1 MTVQPRPEIA
11 RASAALLRAIVQDG
25 TVSRETKELCGLMV
39 AWLNGC
45 DRCVSSHAAYA
56 QRLGVAKEK
65 LDALFDYARN
75 DAFDESQRAALA
87 AAVALTR
94 EPRALPPAVREALQK
109 HFDEGEIY
117 EILNAIGVSNYLTR
131 VNNALAN
138 DAADVECVPID
149 ENA

>member
-1 MTVQPRPEIA
+1 MSDARTRIA
-11 RASAALLRAIVQDG
+11 RASAALQRAIVQEG

-45 DRCVSSHAAYA
+45 DRCVSAHVAYA
-56 QRLGVAKEK
+56 QRLGVPKDK

-94 EPRALPPAVREALQK
+94 EPRALPPAVREQLQRYYND
-109 HFDEGEIY
+109 DEIF
-117 EILNAIGVSNYLTR
+117 EILNAVGVANYLTR
-131 VNNALAN
+131 VNNALAE
-138 DAADVECVPID
+138 DGVSIDCVP
-149 ENA
+149 